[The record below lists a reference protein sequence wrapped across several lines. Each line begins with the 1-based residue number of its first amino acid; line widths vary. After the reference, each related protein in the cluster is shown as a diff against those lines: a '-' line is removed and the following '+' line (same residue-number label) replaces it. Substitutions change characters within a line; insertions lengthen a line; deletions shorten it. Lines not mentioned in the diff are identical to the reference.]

1 MVEEAETPRL
11 LCKILNDIWDK
22 EIIPEECRIC
32 SIIKLPKKGDLGNC
46 NNWRGIIL
54 LSLTSKIFSRVILQR
69 MKVALDNKI
78 RIEQAGFRKG
88 RSCIDHIFALRQ
100 IVEQSNEWN
109 SSIYMVF
116 VDFEKAFDS
125 LHRES
130 LWKILRHYGIPIKMV
145 SVIKAL
151 YTDFQCQVVC
161 NSQLTEWFEV
171 NTGVRQGSILS
182 PFLFNLAMD

>member
-1 MVEEAETPRL
+1 MLIMEEAETPRL

-116 VDFEKAFDS
+116 
-125 LHRES
+125 
-130 LWKILRHYGIPIKMV
+130 
-145 SVIKAL
+145 
-151 YTDFQCQVVC
+151 C
-161 NSQLTEWFEV
+161 
-171 NTGVRQGSILS
+171 
-182 PFLFNLAMD
+182 